1 MAKRIA
7 GDWRTRLLLLFSTI
21 LIGTLFV
28 QIFSIVPY
36 IQDQQLDN
44 ALDRHEEIAISLAR
58 EGDKEIE
65 HIVNELATLANH
77 SVFRNMEIENQTDF
91 MFQYLEV
98 VPGVGSLTV
107 LNSTGWFVSGTV
119 DDFELYYTTMS
130 FDFLP
135 FFYVPFEQGK
145 PDYGNPFWYDTYPD
159 LVAISISVPI
169 RSDNGEIVGV
179 LMGVIDLCDLI
190 ESITNYPLDEDVI
203 AYLVDQRG
211 IVLAHSEIDLFS
223 LEEGPL
229 SLNYSGLDLVG
240 EFKSDN
246 SSIAHMHDHES
257 EIYCGVALA
266 LDTTKWMMAVEAPL
280 SSIMADGNTMVANL
294 WSFNIVLF
302 GITLTIAIAFAQQIV
317 SQQEQKN

>member
-28 QIFSIVPY
+28 QIFYIVPY

-211 IVLAHSEIDLFS
+211 IVLAHSEIDLF
-223 LEEGPL
+223 LWR
-229 SLNYSGLDLVG
+229 
-240 EFKSDN
+240 K
-246 SSIAHMHDHES
+246 
-257 EIYCGVALA
+257 ALY
-266 LDTTKWMMAVEAPL
+266 L
-280 SSIMADGNTMVANL
+280 
-294 WSFNIVLF
+294 
-302 GITLTIAIAFAQQIV
+302 
-317 SQQEQKN
+317 